1 MHAFNQQY
9 VFDKFLKPLVGQTKL
24 SLQNTLTNSVL
35 DASSLI
41 EQTVVDS
48 SLSIERE
55 IEFAWWR
62 ELERDTILVERDGE
76 SVFDSSLSI

>member
-1 MHAFNQQY
+1 MHAFNQQH
-9 VFDKFLKPLVGQTKL
+9 VNDKFLKPLVGQTKL
-24 SLQNTLTNSVL
+24 SLQNTLTNCVL